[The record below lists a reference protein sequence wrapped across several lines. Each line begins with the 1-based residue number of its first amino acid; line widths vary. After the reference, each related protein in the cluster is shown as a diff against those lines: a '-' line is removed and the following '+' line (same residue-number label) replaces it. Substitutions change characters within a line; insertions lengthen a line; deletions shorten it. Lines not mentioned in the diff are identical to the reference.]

1 MRGNIM
7 LSPEESVAFKQE
19 YGNELLVDMMGVSIR
34 PSENKLMSYNIKA
47 PKEKIEEIRNFFL
60 GFKLSEPIFIDI
72 AATGNIHCYFKGVS
86 PIVDKPDYS
95 FISVMVQE
103 LQKELVDAEEAMG
116 IPAHECVGCGFHDT
130 MPQ

>member
-1 MRGNIM
+1 M
-7 LSPEESVAFKQE
+7 LSHEESVAFKQE

-34 PSENKLMSYNIKA
+34 PSDNKVMSYNIKA
-47 PKEKIEEIRNFFL
+47 PKEKIEEIRDFFL